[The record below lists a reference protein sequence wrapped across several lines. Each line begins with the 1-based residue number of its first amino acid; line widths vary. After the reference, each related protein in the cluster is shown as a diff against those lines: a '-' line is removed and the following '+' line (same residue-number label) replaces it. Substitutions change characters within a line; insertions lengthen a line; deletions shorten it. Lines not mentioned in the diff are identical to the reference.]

1 MSSEIVVE
9 VTKQNGVV
17 ELHPLS
23 PTAELLSWQNR
34 RLVDLSQN
42 VTQLTHATGV
52 WVRRKQL
59 VRNRR
64 LSHAQQLGS
73 NMLTSVPAIVLALT
87 QLQQLHVTV
96 SCISA
101 GVTDLSVR
109 ACSSTAIAWP
119 LSPLSC
125 AT

>member
-64 LSHAQQLGS
+64 RSHAQQLGS

-101 GVTDLSVR
+101 RD
-109 ACSSTAIAWP
+109 
-119 LSPLSC
+119 
-125 AT
+125 